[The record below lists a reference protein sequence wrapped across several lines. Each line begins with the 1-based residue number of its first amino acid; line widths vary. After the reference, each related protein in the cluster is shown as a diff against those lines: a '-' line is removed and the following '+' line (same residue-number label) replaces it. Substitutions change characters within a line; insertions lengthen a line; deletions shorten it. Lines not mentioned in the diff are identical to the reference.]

1 MSTAVCWAA
10 RADVVEVVGGM
21 VGTRWLELE
30 AAVVV
35 EEKHDRCAKEA
46 HSSRAP
52 KHSVVAAIVRFNKW
66 RAEAIITML
75 QGRLVGVCCCAWGV
89 HVNRMTTFGLCC
101 FAPFEASSHEKD
113 SCASVSFVTLMF

>member
-1 MSTAVCWAA
+1 MALFNNWSCSGEPPPLPPPSTAAEAAADEAEDDVVSTAVCWAA
-10 RADVVEVVGGM
+10 RAEVVEVLGGM

-35 EEKHDRCAKEA
+35 EEKNERCAKEA

-66 RAEAIITML
+66 RAEAIITM
-75 QGRLVGVCCCAWGV
+75 
-89 HVNRMTTFGLCC
+89 
-101 FAPFEASSHEKD
+101 
-113 SCASVSFVTLMF
+113 VTG

>member
-10 RADVVEVVGGM
+10 RADVVEVVVCVVLGGM

-35 EEKHDRCAKEA
+35 EEKNDRCAKEA
-46 HSSRAP
+46 HSRRAP

-66 RAEAIITML
+66 RAEAIITM
-75 QGRLVGVCCCAWGV
+75 
-89 HVNRMTTFGLCC
+89 
-101 FAPFEASSHEKD
+101 
-113 SCASVSFVTLMF
+113 VTG